1 MSKPGRHSCPATHNG
16 LNCSFKGSFQTVTG
30 KCTNTNGHNDSIV
43 TVSFL
48 SNNQKNYAR
57 VKNDGGQNN
66 DCCTQITCYLK
77 NKIASNDFLHQS
89 KLEFVSL
96 KGIQPIPYPIKFNYR
111 INRGLISISSSENVQ
126 FNQIYN
132 NGTLYTIL
140 SEGTL
145 YSTNIPC
152 SLIIYRKN
160 LAQFLNI
167 NTFTTLGTTY
177 FINKN
182 SENFKSLNVLWK
194 KKIGFNSNDYN
205 FYEIEYYYDYYVSSN
220 SYALDCIRICSIKVF
235 IWNLIHNLAKQY
247 NIEIN
252 FEFYETFYTCIF
264 ENLNGTKPI
273 LAEQVNIYFNK
284 YHENFMPNEP
294 YNSIIE
300 KWSTVINTEKDLINQ
315 LIFKQAS
322 LILNLEQLEAQDYK
336 TLFSYFDY
344 QTVKFRFLDCL
355 SVNKPDPAQSSSKK
369 VPTKEVCSGNSSS
382 VSKSIPSNKSLLIN
396 DNNKINLK
404 LEESEPL
411 FVMYYA
417 NWCGHCKIFK
427 PEFEKLGNNYKDKI
441 KIMSINPKDVSDEN
455 YIKNQKITGFPEL
468 RYYHC
473 GLNGEYEKYKGLR
486 NIDSIKLYLKDKIE
500 VSDK

>member
-16 LNCSFKGSFQTVTG
+16 ISCNFPGNFQITNG
-30 KCTNTNGHNDSIV
+30 KCTNTNEGSLTV
-43 TVSFL
+43 TLLIDGV
-48 SNNQKNYAR
+48 KNYRR
-57 VKNDGGQNN
+57 VSNGGGPNN
-66 DCCTQITCYLK
+66 DCCTPINCWLK
-77 NKIASNDFLHQS
+77 NNNGSSDFLNQS

-111 INRGLISISSSENVQ
+111 INKGLISVVSSEKVQ

-145 YSTNIPC
+145 YSTNVVFT
-152 SLIIYRKN
+152 LIIYRKN
-160 LAQFLNI
+160 LAQFLNV
-167 NTFTTLGTTY
+167 NTFTTMGTTY

-182 SENFKSLNVLWK
+182 SENFKSLNALWK

-205 FYEIEYYYDYYVSSN
+205 FYEIDYYYDYYVSSN

-235 IWNLIHNLAKQY
+235 LWNLIYNLAKQY
-247 NIEIN
+247 NIDIN

-264 ENLNGTKPI
+264 ENLDGTKPI
-273 LAEQVNIYFNK
+273 LAEQVNIYFKK
-284 YHENFMPNEP
+284 YYENFMPIDP
-294 YNSIIE
+294 YNSIIV
-300 KWSTVINTEKDLINQ
+300 KWSTTINLEKDVINQ

-322 LILNLEQLEAQDYK
+322 FVLNLEQLEAQDYQA
-336 TLFSYFDY
+336 LFTHFDY
-344 QTVKFRFLDCL
+344 QTVKFRFLECL
-355 SVNKPDPAQSSSKK
+355 SVNKPATVQSSSKK

-382 VSKSIPSNKSLLIN
+382 VSKSIPSNKSLLVN
-396 DNNKINLK
+396 DNSKINLK
-404 LEESEPL
+404 LEESDPL

-427 PEFEKLGNNYKDKI
+427 PEFEKLGTIYKDKI
-441 KIMSINPKDVSDEN
+441 KIMSINPKDVTDEN

-500 VSDK
+500 GSDK